1 MLRKPCWFV
10 YKMVLL
16 IREGTI
22 MFQLLQELAT
32 KRFKYVVG
40 KTVTRYLVNKN
51 HKKKDKH

>member
-32 KRFKYVVG
+32 KRFKQLG
-40 KTVTRYLVNKN
+40 KQSPGIY
-51 HKKKDKH
+51 